1 MTVAGGSRRRV
12 LLGNSATKSLANL
25 YLRRE
30 PLERYGFRLTTN
42 PHRAVRSVACAE
54 RDAADPGV
62 GHRASPAAGGDW
74 LHRLSVHV
82 TGGDVCPN
90 TAAASTEIG
99 QFLLDRI
106 DAFESW
112 ADEHG
117 RSLRPCFEYHEN
129 ATAIDGSDCSSI
141 ELPAM
146 VLAEYDADGLRF
158 VAPSTDD
165 TSTVT
170 VRDRLEAIEREVNTD
185 DDSAVA
191 ATASE

>member
-1 MTVAGGSRRRV
+1 MDSGSRPIRIELFVR
-12 LLGNSATKSLANL
+12 SLAPNAM
-25 YLRRE
+25 RPTQE
-30 PLERYGFRLTTN
+30 SAIERLQRL
-42 PHRAVRSVACAE
+42 
-54 RDAADPGV
+54 AATG
-62 GHRASPAAGGDW
+62 SIE
-74 LHRLSVHV
+74 LSVHV